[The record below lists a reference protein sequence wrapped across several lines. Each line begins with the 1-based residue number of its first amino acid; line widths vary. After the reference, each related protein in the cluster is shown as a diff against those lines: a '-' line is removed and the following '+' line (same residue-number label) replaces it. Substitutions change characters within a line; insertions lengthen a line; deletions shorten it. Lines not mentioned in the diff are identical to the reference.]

1 MFIHPIRYDQSVF
14 HDLQKSYPRVP
25 GGYLVMLFD
34 EGRVLQRGHPLKPL
48 DALAEG
54 EVVQIEDEESNLQHF
69 DYFLDA
75 QYENVSSLILYQDE
89 HLIVCNKPKGLLTV
103 GKEKG
108 HSLSSY
114 LRRAAKEKG
123 EELPSPINRLD
134 RNTSGVVLFGRDSA
148 FRAAL
153 TKAWEERNIHKEY
166 LALVYGKMDASEGEI
181 NQPLRK
187 DIISGEVVVDPNG
200 KPSHTSYTV
209 LEEYEGCTLVR
220 CIPHTGRNH
229 QIRVHL
235 ASIGHPIVGDFVYA
249 SKEQVLEAAKLGIYD
264 SFLHCEITSLP
275 MSLTAYPALAGKT
288 FEAPLPT
295 RLEQVLDALRAKH
308 L

>member
-1 MFIHPIRYDQSVF
+1 MFLHPIRYDLSVF

-25 GGYLVMLFD
+25 SGYLVMLFD
-34 EGRVLQRGHPLKPL
+34 EGRVLQHGQHLKPL

-54 EVVQIEDEESNLQHF
+54 EVVEIEDEESNLQHF
-69 DYFLDA
+69 DYFPDI
-75 QYENVSSLILYQDE
+75 QYANVNSLILYQDK

-103 GKEKG
+103 GKEDG
-108 HSLSSY
+108 RSLSSY

-134 RNTSGVVLFGRDSA
+134 RNTSGVVLFGCDSA

-166 LALVYGKMDASEGEI
+166 LALVYGKTDTHEGEI

-187 DIISGEVVVDPNG
+187 DIASGEVVVDPNG
-200 KPSHTSYTV
+200 KPSLTSYSV
-209 LEEYEGCTLVR
+209 VEEYEGYTLVR
-220 CIPHTGRNH
+220 CVPHTGRNH

-249 SKEQVLEAAKLGIYD
+249 SKEQVLEAAKLGVYD
-264 SFLHCEITSLP
+264 SFLHCEITALPTSL
-275 MSLTAYPALAGKT
+275 SAYPNLAGKI
-288 FEAPLPT
+288 FHASLPT
-295 RLEQVLDALRAKH
+295 RLERVLDALRAKH
-308 L
+308 

>member
-1 MFIHPIRYDQSVF
+1 MFLHSIRYDLSVF

-25 GGYLVMLFD
+25 GGYLVLLFD
-34 EGRVLQRGHPLKPL
+34 EGRILWHGRPIKLS

-54 EVVQIEDEESNLQHF
+54 EMIEIEDEEPNLLHF
-69 DYFLDA
+69 DYFPIVTH
-75 QYENVSSLILYQDE
+75 ENVNSLILYQDE
-89 HLIVCNKPKGLLTV
+89 HLIVCNKPKGLLMV
-103 GKEKG
+103 GKEDG
-108 HSLSSY
+108 QSLSSY

-134 RNTSGVVLFGRDSA
+134 RNTSGVVLFGCDSS

-153 TKAWEERNIHKEY
+153 TKAWEDRTIHKEY
-166 LALVYGKMDASEGEI
+166 LALVYGNMNESKGEI
-181 NQPLRK
+181 NHPLHK
-187 DIISGEVVVDPNG
+187 DIISGKVTVEPNG
-200 KPSHTSYTV
+200 KPSYTSYSV
-209 LEEYEGCTLVR
+209 LERYDGYTLVR

-264 SFLHCEITSLP
+264 SFLHCEVTTLP
-275 MSLTAYPALAGKT
+275 GSLTAYPSLAGKR
-288 FEAPLPT
+288 FHAPLPS
-295 RLEQVLDALRAKH
+295 RLERVLEALKQK
-308 L
+308 